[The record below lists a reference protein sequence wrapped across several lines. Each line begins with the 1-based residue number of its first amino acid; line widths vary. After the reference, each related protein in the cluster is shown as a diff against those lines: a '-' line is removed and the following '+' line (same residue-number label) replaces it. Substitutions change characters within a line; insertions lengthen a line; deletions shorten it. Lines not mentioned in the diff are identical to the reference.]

1 MSTSELTLDATA
13 AQPDLATPAR
23 RINSRLLRSEFGL
36 VFKRRRNI
44 AMLAVLAA
52 GPILLGIVIRAASPA
67 PGQGP
72 PFLGQVTQNGLFL
85 GLASVLVALP
95 LFLPLAVSVVAGES
109 VAGEASTG
117 SLRNLLVVPAGRT
130 RLLVVKYAGVAAFA
144 LACAVTVVGVGILAG
159 VVLFPAG
166 DVTLL
171 SGTSVGMPEALSRAL
186 LATLYIAVMLATVG
200 VIGLFFSTMT
210 EVPMGAMAATA
221 TLTVISQI
229 LDTIPQVSVIHEYL
243 YTHWWLAFGDL
254 MRDPIAVDDVR
265 TGLITQ
271 AVYLV
276 VFGTLAWARFTTK
289 DVSS

>member
-1 MSTSELTLDATA
+1 MSTSELALDVTGPQGAVA
-13 AQPDLATPAR
+13 VPAR
-23 RINSRLLRSEFGL
+23 RVSSRLLRSELAL
-36 VFKRRRNI
+36 VFRRRRNL

-52 GPILLGIVIRAASPA
+52 GPILLGIVIRAAAPA
-67 PGQGP
+67 PGEGP

-95 LFLPLAVSVVAGES
+95 LFLPLAVSVVSGES

-130 RLLVVKYAGVAAFA
+130 RLLAVKYASVAAFA

-171 SGTSVGMPEALSRAL
+171 SGTSVGMAEALYRAL
-186 LATLYIAVMLATVG
+186 LATLYIAAMLSTVG
-200 VIGLFFSTMT
+200 AIGLFFSTLT

-289 DVSS
+289 DVTS